1 MSEVTRRTFIKQ
13 VSAGAAGVA
22 AVGAMGMPSASAQTR
37 SRSESTSQEAAA
49 DTGTEPVM
57 AFVRDRKKGEV
68 TLLVGHREIVHHDP
82 ELVRRLLHAAK

>member
-22 AVGAMGMPSASAQTR
+22 AVGAMGMPSAGARTR
-37 SRSESTSQEAAA
+37 SASANSHEAAA

-57 AFVRDRKKGEV
+57 AFVHDRRKGEV
-68 TLLVGHREIVHHDP
+68 TLLVGHREIVHRDP
-82 ELVRRLLHAAK
+82 ELVRRLLHAAR

>member
-22 AVGAMGMPSASAQTR
+22 AVGAIGMPSAGARTR
-37 SRSESTSQEAAA
+37 SASAAPHEAVD
-49 DTGTEPVM
+49 DTGTEPVV

-68 TLLVGHREIVHHDP
+68 TLLVGHREIVHRDP